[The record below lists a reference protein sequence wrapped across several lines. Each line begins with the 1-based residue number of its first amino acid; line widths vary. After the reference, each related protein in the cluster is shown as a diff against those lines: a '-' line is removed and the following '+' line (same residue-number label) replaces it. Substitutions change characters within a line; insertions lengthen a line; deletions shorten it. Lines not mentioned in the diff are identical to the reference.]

1 MLRGK
6 KKGGKA
12 TPEEAELDREIT
24 ILQHQRDRLL
34 KRKQLVDLRKEI
46 AMLQI
51 ETEQLAQNQGP
62 GGPGGP
68 GGPDPNFDSVS
79 MCSVNTAALEYM
91 DPGNVFEPEY
101 PGQGLQPLHWMGP
114 NYRRKRTSSISDVS
128 IASSLMEEHSSTSAA
143 EDSPT
148 RRGRRS
154 YREDSGNATDTS
166 SIASEQEFQWDE
178 RLAALSPTL
187 AAEAREVR
195 SHEEIG
201 LDFGVPVIDDVS
213 PKDEKTRKPKRTRS
227 LLFGK
232 KSSSEQKLK
241 RQGSLPI
248 KTGEK
253 RQSSKDWDLTRPLP
267 SSATYPSSAEEQ
279 QRKDPSLSVLSL
291 QDGEFEDILEDE
303 MGEFLADYSFNT
315 FALRHFMGGKNHSF
329 TKEQLKQPLLKLK
342 SEDDQQAALEV
353 WVTIQKFMGD
363 VADTDVVEFI
373 STKKPPIKRRMSF
386 RNFGAKITGKK
397 SSKYD
402 LSTDNAA
409 KEAAVNNE
417 VAQQPEVLPP
427 TSGVEKVAFITGYG
441 IYSKPL
447 RDEIYSQLMKQLS
460 DNPSERSRERGWF
473 LLSLCAGCFAPSS
486 LVTKVVRYFISGHAP
501 PEYSLY
507 CEERLRRTCSNGTRS
522 LPPPQL
528 EYNAVKRRRPIL
540 VAVTL
545 MDERVVKVE
554 VDSATTI
561 RELRIQLS
569 EKISL
574 LDHFGFA
581 FYITMFDQTISL
593 TSGSAQ
599 WEHHI
604 MDAISHVEQTGRDEG
619 LSGKDVQWDLF
630 FRKEV
635 FGPWHDPYKDPVGTT
650 LIYHQLV
657 GGLKYGEYKCQD
669 DAEYAEFSAR
679 RFYIEHGS
687 SVSEEGLIEVIQ
699 TYVPDK
705 LLKRLGA
712 GYWVNATMDSFKKL
726 YPDGTTVSSQDEKA
740 VLVQQAMDKWAQLFS
755 RFFVIKKMS
764 GPGITL
770 KRSAVAAVNWKELSV
785 LEESDSGRGTK
796 VALLVPLTD
805 VKSVSK
811 RNVFQIRGTESDD
824 EFTVKTTRG
833 PKFTFIM
840 NNADEIQEMLQAFV
854 GRHILEIHHPVQPTE
869 EHGEESA
876 A

>member
-6 KKGGKA
+6 KKGGKT
-12 TPEEAELDREIT
+12 TPEEVELDREIN

-34 KRKQLVDLRKEI
+34 KRKRLVDLRKEI

-51 ETEQLAQNQGP
+51 ETEQLAQNQGQ
-62 GGPGGP
+62 GGPG
-68 GGPDPNFDSVS
+68 PDFDTVS
-79 MCSVNTAALEYM
+79 LGSVNSAALEYM
-91 DPGNVFEPEY
+91 DPGNVFDPEY
-101 PGQGLQPLHWMGP
+101 PGQGMQPLHWMGP
-114 NYRRKRTSSISDVS
+114 HYRRNRTSSISDVS
-128 IASSLMEEHSSTSAA
+128 IASSLMEEHSSTSAP

-154 YREDSGNATDTS
+154 HREDSGNATDTS

-187 AAEAREVR
+187 AAEAREIR

-201 LDFGVPVIDDVS
+201 LDFGVPVIDDLS
-213 PKDEKTRKPKRTRS
+213 PKDEKTKKPKRTRS

-232 KSSSEQKLK
+232 KSSSQQKLK

-248 KTGEK
+248 KSGEK
-253 RQSSKDWDLTRPLP
+253 RPSSKTWDLRIPI
-267 SSATYPSSAEEQ
+267 SATYLSSAEEQ
-279 QRKDPSLSVLSL
+279 QHTDPSLSVLSL
-291 QDGEFEDILEDE
+291 QDGEFEDILEE
-303 MGEFLADYSFNT
+303 GMGECLADYSFNT
-315 FALRHFMGGKNHSF
+315 FALRHFHGAKNHSF
-329 TKEQLKQPLLKLK
+329 TKDQLKHPLLKLK

-363 VADTDVVEFI
+363 VADTDVVEFV
-373 STKKPPIKRRMSF
+373 SSKKPPIKRRMSF
-386 RNFGAKITGKK
+386 REFGAKITGKK
-397 SSKYD
+397 KYD
-402 LSTDNAA
+402 LSTENAA

-447 RDEIYSQLMKQLS
+447 RDEIYSQLMKQLT
-460 DNPSERSRERGWF
+460 DNPAERSRERGWF
-473 LLSLCAGCFAPSS
+473 LLALCAGCFAPSN

-522 LPPPQL
+522 LPPPLL
-528 EYNAVKRRRPIL
+528 EYNAVKRRRPIM

-545 MDERVVKVE
+545 MDERVVKVD

-679 RFYIEHGS
+679 RFYIEHGPS
-687 SVSEEGLIEVIQ
+687 ISEEGLIEVIQ
-699 TYVPDK
+699 SYVPDK

-712 GYWVNATMDSFKKL
+712 GYWVNASMNSFKKL

-740 VLVQQAMDKWAQLFS
+740 VLVRQAMDKWAQLFS
-755 RFFVIKKMS
+755 RFYVIKKMS

-811 RNVFQIRGTESDD
+811 RNVFLIRGADSDD
-824 EFTVKTTRG
+824 EFSVKTTRG

>member
-253 RQSSKDWDLTRPLP
+253 RQSSK
-267 SSATYPSSAEEQ
+267 
-279 QRKDPSLSVLSL
+279 SLSVLSL

>member
-6 KKGGKA
+6 KKGGK
-12 TPEEAELDREIT
+12 TSPEEAELDREIT

-51 ETEQLAQNQGP
+51 ETEQLAQGQGP
-62 GGPGGP
+62 GP
-68 GGPDPNFDSVS
+68 GGPDPDFDTVS
-79 MCSVNTAALEYM
+79 LGSVNTAALEYM
-91 DPGNVFEPEY
+91 DPGNVFDPDY
-101 PGQGLQPLHWMGP
+101 PGQGLQPVHWLGP
-114 NYRRKRTSSISDVS
+114 HYRRKRTSSISDVS

-154 YREDSGNATDTS
+154 HREDSGNATDTS

-187 AAEAREVR
+187 AAEAREVS

-201 LDFGVPVIDDVS
+201 LDFNFGVPVIDDVN
-213 PKDEKTRKPKRTRS
+213 PKDERTKKPKRSRS

-232 KSSSEQKLK
+232 KSEQKLR
-241 RQGSLPI
+241 RQGSLPV
-248 KTGEK
+248 KPGEK
-253 RQSSKDWDLTRPLP
+253 RPSAKAWDLTRPLP
-267 SSATYPSSAEEQ
+267 TSATAEDQ
-279 QRKDPSLSVLSL
+279 QRSDPSLSALNL
-291 QDGEFEDILEDE
+291 ADGGEFEDILEE
-303 MGEFLADYSFNT
+303 GMGEFLADYSFDT
-315 FALRHFMGGKNHSF
+315 FALRHFQGGKNHAF

-363 VADTDVVEFI
+363 VADTDVVEFM
-373 STKKPPIKRRMSF
+373 SSKKPPIKRRMSF
-386 RNFGAKITGKK
+386 KEFGAKITGKK
-397 SSKYD
+397 TSKYD
-402 LSTDNAA
+402 LSTENAA
-409 KEAAVNNE
+409 KDAAVSNE
-417 VAQQPEVLPP
+417 VAQPEVLPP

-441 IYSKPL
+441 IYSKAL
-447 RDEIYSQLMKQLS
+447 RDEIYSQLMKQLT
-460 DNPSERSRERGWF
+460 DNPSERSRDRGWF
-473 LLSLCAGCFAPSS
+473 LLALCAGCFAPSN
-486 LVTKVVRYFISGHAP
+486 LVTKVVRYFISSHAP
-501 PEYSLY
+501 PEYNLY

-528 EYNAVKRRRPIL
+528 EYNAVKRRRPIM

-545 MDERVVKVE
+545 MDERVVKVD

-669 DAEYAEFSAR
+669 DAEFAEFSAR
-679 RFYIEHGS
+679 RFYIEHGPS
-687 SVSEEGLIEVIQ
+687 ISEEGLIEVIQ
-699 TYVPDK
+699 SYIPDK

-712 GYWVNATMDSFKKL
+712 GYWVNATMNSFKKL
-726 YPDGTTVSSQDEKA
+726 YPDGTTVSSQEEKA
-740 VLVQQAMDKWAQLFS
+740 VLVRQAMDKWAQLFS
-755 RFFVIKKMS
+755 RFYVIKKMS

-811 RNVFQIRGTESDD
+811 RKGTESDD
-824 EFTVKTTRG
+824 EFSVKTTRG

-854 GRHILEIHHPVQPTE
+854 GRHILEIHHPVQPTG

>member
-6 KKGGKA
+6 KKGGKT
-12 TPEEAELDREIT
+12 TPEEVELDREIN

-34 KRKQLVDLRKEI
+34 KRKRLVDLRKEI

-51 ETEQLAQNQGP
+51 ETEQLAQNQGQ
-62 GGPGGP
+62 GGPG
-68 GGPDPNFDSVS
+68 PDFDTVS
-79 MCSVNTAALEYM
+79 LGSVNSAALEYM
-91 DPGNVFEPEY
+91 DPGNVFDPEY
-101 PGQGLQPLHWMGP
+101 PGQGMQPLHWMGP
-114 NYRRKRTSSISDVS
+114 HYRRNRTSSISDVS
-128 IASSLMEEHSSTSAA
+128 IASSLMEEHSSTSAP

-154 YREDSGNATDTS
+154 HREDSGNATDTS

-187 AAEAREVR
+187 AAEAREIR

-201 LDFGVPVIDDVS
+201 LDFGVPVIDDLS
-213 PKDEKTRKPKRTRS
+213 PKDEKTKKPK
-227 LLFGK
+227 
-232 KSSSEQKLK
+232 
-241 RQGSLPI
+241 
-248 KTGEK
+248 
-253 RQSSKDWDLTRPLP
+253 
-267 SSATYPSSAEEQ
+267 
-279 QRKDPSLSVLSL
+279 SLSVLSL
-291 QDGEFEDILEDE
+291 QDGEFEDILEE
-303 MGEFLADYSFNT
+303 GMGECLADYSFNT
-315 FALRHFMGGKNHSF
+315 FALRHFHGAKNHSF
-329 TKEQLKQPLLKLK
+329 TKDQLKHPLLKLK

-363 VADTDVVEFI
+363 VADTDVVEFV
-373 STKKPPIKRRMSF
+373 SSKKHPPIKRRMSF
-386 RNFGAKITGKK
+386 REFGAKITGKK
-397 SSKYD
+397 KYD
-402 LSTDNAA
+402 LSTENAA

-447 RDEIYSQLMKQLS
+447 RDEIYSQLMKQLT
-460 DNPSERSRERGWF
+460 DNPAERSRERGWF
-473 LLSLCAGCFAPSS
+473 LLALCAGCFAPSN

-522 LPPPQL
+522 LPPPLL
-528 EYNAVKRRRPIL
+528 EYNAVKRRRPIM

-545 MDERVVKVE
+545 MDERVVKVD

-679 RFYIEHGS
+679 RFYIEHGPS
-687 SVSEEGLIEVIQ
+687 ISEEGLIEVIQ
-699 TYVPDK
+699 SYVPDK

-712 GYWVNATMDSFKKL
+712 GYWVNASMNSFKKL

-740 VLVQQAMDKWAQLFS
+740 VLVRQAMDKWAQLFS
-755 RFFVIKKMS
+755 RFYVIKKMS

-811 RNVFQIRGTESDD
+811 RNVFLIRGADSDD
-824 EFTVKTTRG
+824 EFSVKTTRG